1 MRSYSWYGQSEEV
14 ALRLVAEACTYLYIY
29 PEPVCRGMVT
39 SVGSRLFSILRLSNV
54 EPSRA
59 SNKGP
64 PVITNLRFCDYKP
77 SCGPSFEALEPSLY
91 QPW

>member
-59 SNKGP
+59 SNKSLP
-64 PVITNLRFCDYKP
+64 TFVSVITNLCVDLRLK
-77 SCGPSFEALEPSLY
+77 L
-91 QPW
+91 